1 MTKLADSRNDV
12 AFKKLFSEGNIEGI
26 KDWAESI

>member
-12 AFKKLFSEGNIEGI
+12 AFKKLFSEDNIEGI
-26 KDWAESI
+26 KGFVESI